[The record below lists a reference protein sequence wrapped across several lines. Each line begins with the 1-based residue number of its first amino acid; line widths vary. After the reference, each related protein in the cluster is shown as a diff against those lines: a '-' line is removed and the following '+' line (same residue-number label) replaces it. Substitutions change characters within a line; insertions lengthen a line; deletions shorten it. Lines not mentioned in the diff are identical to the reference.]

1 MKKIWIL
8 EGYITRERMIESVK
22 EAEETLKNVAPEH
35 VETARE
41 MLAAQKKRLAENPEG
56 YWFAYQGRTNYNVF
70 CNDSRQTM
78 RNLKERKMKWRVLKA
93 EISET
98 AKYWP
103 GQYVNGIENDGV
115 MRYLYATM

>member
-22 EAEETLKNVAPEH
+22 EAEEMLKNVAPEH

-41 MLAAQKKRLAENPEG
+41 MLAAQKKSLAENPEG
-56 YWFAYQGRTNYNVF
+56 YWLAYQGRTNYNVF